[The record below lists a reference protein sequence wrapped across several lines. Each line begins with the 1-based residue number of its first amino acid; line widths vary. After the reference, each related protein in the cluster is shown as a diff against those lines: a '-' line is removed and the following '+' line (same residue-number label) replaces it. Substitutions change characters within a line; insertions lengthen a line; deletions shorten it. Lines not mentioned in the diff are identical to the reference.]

1 MTQETSAEPSER
13 TAPPAA
19 SRGSSGAGKVIALLL
34 VLLLAVGGW
43 ASFPLWRDYAGFPS
57 PANELIPLRTAQTAL
72 ADRLTQLEASLSQP
86 GDTGLFG
93 RLAGLEQKVA
103 ALPQSGTQVET
114 QVEALTRQVE
124 TLRRDVAD
132 APALARLPG
141 EVESL
146 ARQIDSLHKTT
157 ADAATLLRLYARVDE
172 AEKTLRELQA
182 RHASAAGLLLAAGQL
197 REAVDRGLPFD
208 DELRAVK
215 VLAGEDAEVTAA
227 LEVLRPYAETGI
239 QTRIGL
245 ASRLDRLA
253 PEIVRAEMLPE
264 EPGWS
269 RNAANRMLSL
279 VSVRREPGVVAGND
293 ASSILARAEAD
304 LHGGDLPGAI
314 SELNALVLGPA
325 EAAAPWL
332 AQAKA
337 RIAADKAV
345 SELTAH
351 SIALAGARP

>member
-19 SRGSSGAGKVIALLL
+19 SRRSSGAGKVIALLL

-43 ASFPLWRDYAGFPS
+43 ASFPLWRGFAGFPA
-57 PANELIPLRTAQTAL
+57 PADELTTLRAAQTAL
-72 ADRLTQLEASLSQP
+72 TERLTQLEASLSQP
-86 GDTGLFG
+86 GEAGLFG
-93 RLAGLEQKVA
+93 RLAAVEQKVGD
-103 ALPQSGTQVET
+103 LPQDPGRLVAQVDGLT
-114 QVEALTRQVE
+114 KQVDA
-124 TLRRDVAD
+124 LRRDVAD
-132 APALARLPG
+132 APALARLPA

-146 ARQIDSLHKTT
+146 SRQVEALHKTT
-157 ADAATLLRLYARVDE
+157 ADAATLLKLYARVDE
-172 AEKTLRELQA
+172 TEKSLRDLQA

-208 DELRAVK
+208 AELRAVK
-215 VLAGEDAEVTAA
+215 VLAGDDAEVAAA
-227 LEVLRPYAETGI
+227 LDVLHPYAESGILSRVGLTG
-239 QTRIGL
+239 
-245 ASRLDRLA
+245 RLDRLA

-269 RNAANRMLSL
+269 RTAANRMLSL
-279 VSVRREPGVVAGND
+279 VSIRREPGMIAGND
-293 ASSILARAEAD
+293 AASVLARAEAD
-304 LHGGDLPGAI
+304 LNGGDLPGAI
-314 SELNALVLGPA
+314 SELDSLGQGPA

-337 RIAADKAV
+337 RLAADKAV